1 MTTRSSVS
9 EDTQIALDTPSN
21 EGAVLEDVEK
31 QSHAVGDGNETD
43 PNIVV
48 WDKDDKDNPFNWPSR
63 IKVWITF
70 QLGML
75 AMAGSLASSIVS
87 PANETISNYL
97 GVSKEVGVLSV
108 SLYM

>member
-1 MTTRSSVS
+1 MTTRSSTS
-9 EDTQIALDTPSN
+9 EDTQIALDTPRN
-21 EGAVLEDVEK
+21 ESAVVEDVEK
-31 QSHAVGDGNETD
+31 QTNAVGHDNEAD

-48 WDKDDKDNPFNWPSR
+48 WDKDDKENPFNWPSTT
-63 IKVWITF
+63 KVWITF

-97 GVSKEVGVLSV
+97 GVSKEVGVLAV